1 MIVSKPNIGRHR
13 FSVALLLLFCLIPLL
28 PNRLCAQTPPSS
40 AAVMVEIHCQRGT
53 ADQWREEFT
62 KEVLPAIREAV
73 QKGDVY
79 TGFTFL
85 EAPLPYQDVDFILI
99 YEAKSFA
106 SLDTRRFAPHYEI
119 MFRRLGAE
127 RFAALSKEMG
137 EWEEKVTVR
146 ILRSYK
152 LQ

>member
-1 MIVSKPNIGRHR
+1 
-13 FSVALLLLFCLIPLL
+13 LFFCTILLIPDKLS
-28 PNRLCAQTPPSS
+28 AQTPPSS
-40 AAVMVEIHCQRGT
+40 SVIMVEIHCKRGT

-79 TGFTFL
+79 TNFTFL
-85 EAPLPYQDVDFILI
+85 EAPLPYQEVDFILI
-99 YEAKSFA
+99 YEGKSFA
-106 SLDTRRFAPHYEI
+106 SLDTRRNAPHYEI
-119 MFRRLGAE
+119 MFRRLGPE

-152 LQ
+152 VQ

>member
-1 MIVSKPNIGRHR
+1 
-13 FSVALLLLFCLIPLL
+13 
-28 PNRLCAQTPPSS
+28 
-40 AAVMVEIHCQRGT
+40 MVEIHCKRGT

-79 TGFTFL
+79 TNFTFL
-85 EAPLPYQDVDFILI
+85 EAPLPYQEVDFILI
-99 YEAKSFA
+99 YEGKSFA
-106 SLDTRRFAPHYEI
+106 SLDTRRNAPHYEI
-119 MFRRLGAE
+119 MFRRLGPE

-152 LQ
+152 VQ

>member
-1 MIVSKPNIGRHR
+1 MLDNQSGSGIKRLT
-13 FSVALLLLFCLIPLL
+13 ALSLFLLCAIPLIPNKLS
-28 PNRLCAQTPPSS
+28 AQTPPSS
-40 AAVMVEIHCQRGT
+40 SVIMVEIHCKRGT

-79 TGFTFL
+79 TNFTFL
-85 EAPLPYQDVDFILI
+85 ETPLPYQEVDFILI
-99 YEAKSFA
+99 YEGKSFA
-106 SLDTRRFAPHYEI
+106 SLDTRRNAPHYEI
-119 MFRRLGAE
+119 MFRRLGPE

-137 EWEEKVTVR
+137 ECEEKVTVR

-152 LQ
+152 VQ